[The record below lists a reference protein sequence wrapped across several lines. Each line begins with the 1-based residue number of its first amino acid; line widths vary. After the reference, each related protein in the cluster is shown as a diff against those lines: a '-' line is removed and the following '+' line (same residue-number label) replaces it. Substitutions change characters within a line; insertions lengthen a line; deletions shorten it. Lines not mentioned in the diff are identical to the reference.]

1 MLLRYDI
8 DGLSFQHLIIEAFY
22 VTWVLQHKTEQNRV
36 FRQTIQ
42 QALSV
47 CMCSAPPP
55 GRFAGSEIW

>member
-36 FRQTIQ
+36 FRQTI
-42 QALSV
+42 
-47 CMCSAPPP
+47 
-55 GRFAGSEIW
+55 